1 MDFTVTEFFVRT
13 NGDWPQVEPPDG
25 PLPGI
30 PKRIVDSN
38 LVSPDELYG
47 FNACFGLG
55 GDEDSKGKA
64 GPNKHASTLNTLLNT
79 GKTQRDTRHSG
90 HHGSSATKPVNVAVV
105 GNTHWKTFI
114 GMERGLVGNHVQCT
128 KERFVVTAGEACR
141 RHDALPLDFV
151 LPPDVPSRWTWLP
164 LNGRLAKAF
173 GCGDLYQQPALAAQ
187 ILEEC
192 PAEENL
198 EYARDMHVYVGPP
211 GGYVM
216 KLRDGVSIRVRYT
229 GTEADLVTQYR
240 ISARW
245 KLPPPT
251 ANLLKATERITK
263 FFLKFPHLDIKF
275 EQGAKEMLLIRF
287 CLMFFCRSSTIGPL
301 MSRQDTQS
309 FGRACSISG
318 GR

>member
-1 MDFTVTEFFVRT
+1 MTQTTCNSIRSQASNQVGDAQQGKSRLTAYTAAIIGKADEVIAAHVHELLQSVQLPPGMSRPSALPVTTIGMMDFTVTEFFVRT

-173 GCGDLYQQPALAAQ
+173 GCGDLYQQPAQRRTRVLVVRWRA
-187 ILEEC
+187 
-192 PAEENL
+192 
-198 EYARDMHVYVGPP
+198 
-211 GGYVM
+211 
-216 KLRDGVSIRVRYT
+216 KL
-229 GTEADLVTQYR
+229 
-240 ISARW
+240 
-245 KLPPPT
+245 
-251 ANLLKATERITK
+251 LLHS
-263 FFLKFPHLDIKF
+263 LL
-275 EQGAKEMLLIRF
+275 GAL
-287 CLMFFCRSSTIGPL
+287 ST
-301 MSRQDTQS
+301 D
-309 FGRACSISG
+309 
-318 GR
+318 